1 MTAANPT
8 TVDHHA
14 KVPQLTRIVQTNR
27 GRFLIPKWKTSSQSY
42 TTHKDCDHLA
52 AGVSTPTGITAAYL
66 NEGGRARSRGGM
78 SFLKWKVRGKEEPK
92 LLPAN
97 DFRAPVAANDRVALA
112 SVALQINFYDDDPA
126 TLQQLDSAP
135 SQTLESSA
143 AV

>member
-1 MTAANPT
+1 MADGRLRIERPICSYMVTAANPT
-8 TVDHHA
+8 TVDHRA
-14 KVPQLTRIVQTNR
+14 KAAQLTRIVQTNR
-27 GRFLIPKWKTSSQSY
+27 GRFLVPKWKTSSQSY

-66 NEGGRARSRGGM
+66 NEGGQ
-78 SFLKWKVRGKEEPK
+78 PK

-97 DFRAPVAANDRVALA
+97 EFRAPVAANDRVALA